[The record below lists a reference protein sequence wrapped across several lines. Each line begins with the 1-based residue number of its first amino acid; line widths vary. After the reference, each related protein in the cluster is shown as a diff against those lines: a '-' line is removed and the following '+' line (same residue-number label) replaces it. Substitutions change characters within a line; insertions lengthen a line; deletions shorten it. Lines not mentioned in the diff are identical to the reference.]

1 MGGNGVFQRQCV
13 QAELIAEAADGLA
26 VGRLQLN
33 PDEAIRLAD
42 MLADV
47 VKRDR
52 LGLRLVV
59 TEEQAVNLG
68 LRWDESKQG
77 DSMACSG
84 QLHLNSI
91 LGVSVRYSGGQSYS
105 VSR

>member
-1 MGGNGVFQRQCV
+1 MGGNGVFQRQRM
-13 QAELIAEAADGLA
+13 QAELIAEAVDGLA

-33 PDEAIRLAD
+33 PDETIRLAD

-52 LGLRLVV
+52 LGLSLVV

-68 LRWDESKQG
+68 LR
-77 DSMACSG
+77 
-84 QLHLNSI
+84 
-91 LGVSVRYSGGQSYS
+91 
-105 VSR
+105 